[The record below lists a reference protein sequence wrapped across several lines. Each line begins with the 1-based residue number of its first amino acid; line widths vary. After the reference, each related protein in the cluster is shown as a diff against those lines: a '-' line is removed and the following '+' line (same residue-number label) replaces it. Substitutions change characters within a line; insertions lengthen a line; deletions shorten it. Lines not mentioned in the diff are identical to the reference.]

1 MCDEQASETRA
12 KALREAVRERYRAVS
27 KSAAGCFTYPVGRPS
42 AVGLG
47 YEAAWLQAVPPEVV
61 DRFVG
66 VGNPFSI
73 HRPRPGDRVLDLG
86 CGAGLDTFAAALLVG
101 PQGRA
106 SGLDLSAEMLARAR
120 SAAAGWPLNNVEFVE
135 GLIEALPFEASS
147 FDLVISNGV
156 LNLVPDKEAAFREIE
171 RVLEPGG
178 RFAAVD
184 LLVIETVPAE
194 VLASEDAWST

>member
-1 MCDEQASETRA
+1 M
-12 KALREAVRERYRAVS
+12 REKYRAVS
-27 KSAAGCFTYPVGRPS
+27 ESAEGCFTYPVGRRS

-73 HRPRPGDRVLDLG
+73 HRPCPGDRVLDLG
-86 CGAGLDTFAAALLVG
+86 CGAGLDTFVTAWLVG

-106 SGLDLSAEMLARAR
+106 TGLDLSAEMLARAR
-120 SAAAGWPLNNVEFVE
+120 SAATGWSLGNVGFVE
-135 GLIEALPFEASS
+135 GLIEALPFEACS

-156 LNLVPDKEAAFREIE
+156 LNLVPDKKAAFREIR
-171 RVLEPGG
+171 RVLKPGG
-178 RFAAVD
+178 RLAVVD
-184 LLVIETVPAE
+184 LLVIETVPPE